1 MRLLN
6 IATLVL
12 LIVGGL
18 NWGLVGVA
26 DLNLVDTIFGA
37 GSVPARII
45 YVVVALAALY
55 QLLPLF
61 RSVAEPP
68 PRVRR
73 Y

>member
-1 MRLLN
+1 MRLFN
-6 IATLVL
+6 IVTLVL
-12 LIVGGL
+12 LILGGL

-37 GSVPARII
+37 GSLPARII
-45 YVVVALAALY
+45 YAVVGLAALY

-61 RSVAEPP
+61 RSATEPP